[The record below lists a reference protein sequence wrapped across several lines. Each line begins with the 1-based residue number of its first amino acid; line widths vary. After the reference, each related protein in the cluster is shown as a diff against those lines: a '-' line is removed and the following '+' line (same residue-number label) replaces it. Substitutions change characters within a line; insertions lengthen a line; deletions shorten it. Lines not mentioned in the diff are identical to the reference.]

1 MRVIRTTRQRWSFD
15 NYLSGVSLETVANSP
30 VDSFSHQFAME
41 QTRREVSN
49 CTDIDAMRKLTL
61 DVITLME
68 RQRAWFIQELLSNG
82 RDPLS

>member
-1 MRVIRTTRQRWSFD
+1 MRVIQTTRQRWSFD
-15 NYLSGVSLETVANSP
+15 NYLSGVSLGAVAYSP
-30 VDSFSHQFAME
+30 VDSFAHQFAME

-68 RQRAWFIQELLSNG
+68 RQRAWFIQELLNNG